1 MLTIGLLLY
10 RRRRTNR
17 GWHRACLRLRSRR
30 KRPSRQIRQLRR
42 IATIIEGDPQHAS
55 KLFEP
60 VGSELADVERAL
72 TGCIQPADWTEFS
85 ARASKKMDKAYAA
98 FCSSIY
104 WGIVRGAYGG
114 LRSFGMASS
123 SESYFKLHGS
133 FGLLAVVPGD
143 SEDINLLR
151 MRPSPNGLYDYTN
164 IALAP
169 GRARKI
175 QAYLAFDMD
184 GGAPASICYGTRVE
198 PPRKL
203 QALKPNTSRQVVI
216 APMVDRALLAHEKS
230 LQLLLPEFERIANAQ
245 ARRDRL
251 VHLRQLLK
259 AKHLSLA
266 SMQTSFQSVHLPTEQ
281 LVEVVEQLERLL
293 GATGMAAA
301 LLLKGSSGTGK
312 TLLARKVA
320 VAAGIPFFKAGVN
333 TLKKTNLGESAVAV
347 GELWETARRSKPCVL
362 FIDEL
367 DAIFGKRGSGSTDKI
382 SEEITNSFLAEWSG
396 KDVGIWVIG
405 ATNRRDVIDDAI
417 LSRFGIE
424 MAISH
429 PDERNRAAILNQ
441 ELAEAGYRGTLPSNA
456 SKLTQGMSGRDI
468 AKLAQRLAAKSEGT
482 VDFASVVRQVRAAAS
497 PIVDDLA
504 TSETLIVS
512 ADTKSRLQ
520 TSCAILKD
528 TEGWGAQG
536 VSIPTGILLE
546 GPSGSGKTQIARTIA
561 NEGALGFVKATAA
574 DLKGLY
580 LGHAAANVRDIFA
593 KARAVSPSILFID
606 ELDLVAPC
614 RNGSSNDAL
623 VQEIISQTLQEM
635 DGVVAQHRQV
645 FVLAATNL
653 PENIDA
659 SILSRLTERL
669 VIPLPDM
676 DSRVRMLKVL
686 FNQAKIERLFE
697 CDYPLLGKLSLGM
710 SLRDIRNWLA
720 LAQRQAATRA
730 VAMGGSAAYS
740 MTRDDLLNATPDAA
754 MTA

>member
-1 MLTIGLLLY
+1 MVVMELRYVDMTIQTYLD
-10 RRRRTNR
+10 
-17 GWHRACLRLRSRR
+17 SRMA
-30 KRPSRQIRQLRR
+30 K
-42 IATIIEGDPQHAS
+42 
-55 KLFEP
+55 
-60 VGSELADVERAL
+60 VGSELADVERDL

-85 ARASKKMDKAYAA
+85 ARATKKMDKAYAA

-114 LRSFGMASS
+114 LRSFRMASS

-143 SEDINLLR
+143 TEAINLLR
-151 MRPSPNGLYDYTN
+151 LPPSPNGRYDYVSL
-164 IALAP
+164 ALASD
-169 GRARKI
+169 RDRKV

-184 GGAPASICYGTRVE
+184 GASPASICYGTRVE
-198 PPRKL
+198 SPRKL

-216 APMVDRALLAHEKS
+216 APMVDRALLAQEKC
-230 LQLLLPEFERIANAQ
+230 LQSLLPEFERIANAQ

-251 VHLRQLLK
+251 IHLRQRLK
-259 AKHLSLA
+259 CKLRSFA
-266 SMQTSFQSVHLPTEQ
+266 SMHTAFKSVHLPTEQ
-281 LVEVVEQLERLL
+281 LIEVVEQLERLL
-293 GATGMAAA
+293 GATHMAAP

-312 TLLARKVA
+312 TLLAQKVA
-320 VAAGIPFFKAGVN
+320 EAAGIHFAKAGVN
-333 TLKKTNLGESAVAV
+333 TLKKANLGESAIAV
-347 GELWETARRSKPCVL
+347 RELWEAARRSKPCVL

-367 DAIFGKRGSGSTDKI
+367 DAIFGQRGSGNTDKV
-382 SEEITNSFLAEWSG
+382 SEEITNAFLAEFSG
-396 KDVGIWVIG
+396 KEEGIWVIG
-405 ATNRRDVIDDAI
+405 ATNRREVVDDAI
-417 LSRFGIE
+417 LSRFGME
-424 MAISH
+424 LELTL
-429 PDERNRAAILNQ
+429 PDEKNRMAILNQ
-441 ELAEAGYRGTLPSNA
+441 ELAEAGFNGALPANA
-456 SKLTQGMSGRDI
+456 SNFMQGMSGRDI
-468 AKLAQRLAAKSEGT
+468 SMLAQRLAGKGGGSG
-482 VDFASVVRQVRAAAS
+482 DFVSVVCQIRAAAN
-497 PIVDDLA
+497 PIVDTRA
-504 TSETLIVS
+504 TWESLIVS
-512 ADTKSRLQ
+512 DDTRSRLQ
-520 TSCAILKD
+520 TTCAILKD
-528 TEGWGAQG
+528 AEGWGARG

-546 GPSGSGKTQIARTIA
+546 GPAGSGKTQIARTIA
-561 NEGALGFVKATAA
+561 NEGSLRFVKATAA

-606 ELDLVAPC
+606 ELDLVTPC

-635 DGVVAQHRQV
+635 DGAVAQHRQV

-659 SILSRLTERL
+659 SILSRFTERL

-676 DSRVRMLKVL
+676 ESRVRMLKVL

-697 CDYPLLGKLSLGM
+697 CDYPLLGKLSHGM

-740 MTRDDLLNATPDAA
+740 MTRDDLLNATPDA